1 MPANEE
7 SHVRYKDL
15 EIPSFPFLKIFQPQ
29 ETHFSIQN
37 AFCLA
42 CCAQLAYLE
51 PEVIKRRVIDDWGF
65 TEFEFYDREGTQA
78 FLAASDETIIVSFRG
93 TEPPNLADW
102 MTDFDFKLV
111 PGPAGKVHSGFSK
124 ALSFVWRRILKKI
137 RSIRSASVV
146 DLQTMSRGDGK
157 KAGRPA
163 NQTVPTLW
171 ITGHSL
177 GAALALLATAEMK
190 LLEDRPVRGLYTF
203 GQPRTGNQDFAR
215 DFNSVFKERA
225 FRFANNNDVVTRVA
239 PRLLGY
245 SHTGSIYYIEH
256 DGKIRPDI
264 NRWEQFLDRLQGRFD
279 DFLDVM
285 HGNLIPDGIEDH
297 NMVKGYIPA
306 IQKNLAPEVQKL
318 IQNAA

>member
-7 SHVRYKDL
+7 SRVRYSDL
-15 EIPSFPFLKIFQPQ
+15 EIPSFPFLKIFQPL
-29 ETHFSIQN
+29 ETHFSMQN

-42 CCAQLAYLE
+42 CCAQLAYQE
-51 PEVIKRRVIDDWGF
+51 PEVIKNRVIEWGF

-78 FLAASDETIIVSFRG
+78 FLAANDETIIVAFRG
-93 TEPPNLADW
+93 TEPPILADW
-102 MTDFDFKLV
+102 MTDFDFKQV
-111 PGPAGKVHSGFSK
+111 PGPAGKVHAGFAK
-124 ALSFVWRRILKKI
+124 ALSIVWRRILKKI
-137 RSIRSASVV
+137 ISIRSASAV
-146 DLQTMSRGDGK
+146 DLQTMQRGDGK
-157 KAGRPA
+157 KAGPA
-163 NQTVPTLW
+163 NRNVPTLW

-177 GAALALLATAEMK
+177 GAALALLATAELK
-190 LLEDRPVRGLYTF
+190 LREDRPVRGLYTF
-203 GQPRTGNQDFAR
+203 GQPRAGNQDFAHA
-215 DFNSVFKERA
+215 FNSVFKERTY
-225 FRFANNNDVVTRVA
+225 RFANNNDVVTRVA

-306 IQKNLAPEVQKL
+306 IKKNLETEIQEM

>member
-7 SHVRYKDL
+7 SRVRYKDL

-29 ETHFSIQN
+29 ETDFSMRN

-42 CCAQLAYLE
+42 CCAQLAYQE
-51 PEVIKRRVIDDWGF
+51 SEVIKNQVMDNWGF
-65 TEFEFYDREGTQA
+65 TEFEFYDHKGTQA
-78 FLAASDETIIVSFRG
+78 FLAASDETLIVAFRG

-124 ALSFVWRRILKKI
+124 ALSFVWLRILKKI
-137 RSIRSASVV
+137 ISIRRASSV
-146 DLQTMSRGDGK
+146 DLQTMQRGDGK
-157 KAGRPA
+157 KAGPA
-163 NQTVPTLW
+163 NKKVPTLW

-177 GAALALLATAEMK
+177 GAALASLATAEMK
-190 LLEDRPVRGLYTF
+190 LREDRPVRGLYTF

-225 FRFANNNDVVTRVA
+225 FRFANNNDVVTRIA

-245 SHTGSIYYIEH
+245 SHAGSVQYIDHE
-256 DGKIRPDI
+256 GKIHPDI
-264 NRWEQFLDRLQGRFD
+264 NRWERFLDRLQGRFD

-306 IQKNLAPEVQKL
+306 IQKNLAPDMQKL